1 MREINKII
9 IHCAATTPS
18 MDIGFKEINSW
29 HQKKGY
35 FCTLPDGKMI
45 FCGYHYIIRRDG
57 VVQIGRPLEK
67 AGAHAVGHN
76 TDSIGICLVGGLSEK
91 NRPECNFTK
100 DQWEQLNV
108 LVGNLEKQFKGVK
121 IIGHSEVANKACPC
135 FDVQMWL
142 KNGRG
147 IAKENKI

>member
-1 MREINKII
+1 
-9 IHCAATTPS
+9 
-18 MDIGFKEINSW
+18 MDIGFKEINLW

-57 VVQIGRPLEK
+57 TVETGRPIEK
-67 AGAHAVGHN
+67 AGAHAAGHN
-76 TDSIGICLVGGLSEK
+76 ADSIGICLVGGLSEK
-91 NRPECNFTK
+91 NRPECNFTAE
-100 DQWEQLNV
+100 QWATLND
-108 LVGNLEKQFKGVK
+108 LVKTLEKKFPNLK

-135 FDVQMWL
+135 FDVQNWQ

-147 IAKENKI
+147 GAKENKC